1 MHEKKFKIGFLILT
15 FLVLG
20 ILVIS
25 CKSIAV
31 KKQEKKVPIE
41 LQATQELKKFSSA
54 QEVREF
60 LKDAAAGR
68 SNFELYSVG
77 PARAIASAAESAA
90 PSASSVQKSADAGA
104 VDYSTTNIQVAG
116 VDEADFVKNDGKYIY
131 AITQNKLV
139 IVDAFPAENA
149 KILSETKID
158 GNPRDLFV
166 NKDRLVV
173 FAEGSDEIPVFAEF
187 DFVPRPRYTLI
198 THAYVYD
205 SSDKENPKLV
215 KDYNINGNY
224 YQSRMIGDYIYFI
237 SVENA
242 YYYGPLIDLPVVRA
256 SSATIAKPDIF
267 YFDNPEENYNFNTIA
282 SFDIFEDKNKVNA
295 KTFMMGYTNNLYVSL
310 DNIYITYQKNQPYRY
325 YERHNEE
332 RFYDVVAPL
341 LPSDARGKIN
351 AIKNDASLDSR
362 AKWDKISSIL
372 QETYNRMDED
382 EKEEMFEKI
391 EQALEEYEIRLE
403 AERRKTVIHKIKIDK
418 GDVEYGSRGEVPGYL
433 LNQFSMDEYNDYFR
447 VATTMEFYGRPDVLP
462 MVKGA
467 EGGSAGSAVQVG
479 SVSGNT
485 VDESSTDG
493 AVSKTINDSDTE
505 AYWTEEKM
513 QSAKPMPM
521 TRIAPP
527 IESKYNMYN
536 NVYVLDDKLETV
548 GKIEAIAPDERI
560 YSTRFIGDRLY
571 MVTFKRIDPLFVIDL
586 SSPESPEILG
596 ELKIP
601 GFSDYLHPYDENH
614 IIGIGKETDSNEWG
628 GVSVKGVK
636 LALFDVSDVKAPKPV
651 DTYEIGEAG
660 TESEA
665 LHEHKAFLFD
675 KKKNLLVIPV
685 TEVKG
690 KAYYDERFGYYR
702 QRFWQGAYVFSLTV
716 EDGFKVKG
724 KISHAQDEEGE
735 RYYYYGSTNAVRRAL
750 YMDDMVYTVSAGK
763 IKAND
768 LNDISKELKEI
779 KLPYEKERYDY
790 PYTKAVGGSSGVGV
804 EEPIEEIEVIE

>member
-1 MHEKKFKIGFLILT
+1 MKNKNINGFLILT
-15 FLVLG
+15 FLVLN

-25 CKSIAV
+25 CKPIV
-31 KKQEKKVPIE
+31 EKETIPIE
-41 LQATQELKKFSSA
+41 LQSTQELKKFSSA
-54 QEVREF
+54 QEIRDF
-60 LKDAAAGR
+60 MKNAAVSGG
-68 SNFELYSVG
+68 YSDIFVTKGLGVTRVASSQLAEAVG
-77 PARAIASAAESAA
+77 A
-90 PSASSVQKSADAGA
+90 PSVAKSADSGGA

-131 AITQNKLV
+131 TLTQNRLV

-158 GNPRDLFV
+158 GNARDLFV

-173 FAEGSDEIPVFAEF
+173 FADDSNEIPVFAEF
-187 DFVPRPRYTLI
+187 DFVPRPRYTPI

-205 SSDKENPKLV
+205 ISDREKPKLV
-215 KDYNINGNY
+215 KDYNLNGNY
-224 YQSRMIGDYIYFI
+224 YQSRMIEDYVYFI
-237 SVENA
+237 VIENV

-256 SSATIAKPDIF
+256 ASATIVKPDVF

-282 SFDIFEDKNKVNA
+282 SFNIFEDKDKVNA

-447 VATTMEFYGRPDVLP
+447 VATTMEFYGRVPVPLP
-462 MVKGA
+462 VEATESRQTSSDAPQVAKQS
-467 EGGSAGSAVQVG
+467 EAVVA
-479 SVSGNT
+479 S
-485 VDESSTDG
+485 
-493 AVSKTINDSDTE
+493 
-505 AYWTEEKM
+505 
-513 QSAKPMPM
+513 KPMS
-521 TRIAPP
+521 IAIPRP
-527 IESKYNMYN
+527 IRESRYVMYN
-536 NVYVLDDKLETV
+536 NVYGLDNELKIV
-548 GKIEAIAPDERI
+548 GKLEAIAPDERI

-586 SSPESPEILG
+586 SNPESPEILG
-596 ELKIP
+596 
-601 GFSDYLHPYDENH
+601 
-614 IIGIGKETDSNEWG
+614 
-628 GVSVKGVK
+628 
-636 LALFDVSDVKAPKPV
+636 
-651 DTYEIGEAG
+651 
-660 TESEA
+660 
-665 LHEHKAFLFD
+665 
-675 KKKNLLVIPV
+675 
-685 TEVKG
+685 
-690 KAYYDERFGYYR
+690 
-702 QRFWQGAYVFSLTV
+702 
-716 EDGFKVKG
+716 
-724 KISHAQDEEGE
+724 
-735 RYYYYGSTNAVRRAL
+735 
-750 YMDDMVYTVSAGK
+750 
-763 IKAND
+763 
-768 LNDISKELKEI
+768 
-779 KLPYEKERYDY
+779 
-790 PYTKAVGGSSGVGV
+790 
-804 EEPIEEIEVIE
+804 